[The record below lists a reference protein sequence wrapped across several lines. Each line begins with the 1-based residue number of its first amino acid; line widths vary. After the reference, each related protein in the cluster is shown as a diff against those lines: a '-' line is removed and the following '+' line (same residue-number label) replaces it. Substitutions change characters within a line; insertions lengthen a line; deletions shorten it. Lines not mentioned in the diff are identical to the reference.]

1 MPTYWQPT
9 QSYIPDSASDQ
20 EKAKREVKTWAEL
33 QPMTYDYLNQ
43 KIDMF
48 DDNYP
53 LEILTKPLLL
63 LLIVVTIIIII
74 VLVLMAIK
82 WWKSR
87 KGVKEIKG
95 WAKFAM
101 EELVKLKPSRDS
113 GNPLTQ
119 FKEESTE
126 PVNPV

>member
-1 MPTYWQPT
+1 
-9 QSYIPDSASDQ
+9 
-20 EKAKREVKTWAEL
+20 
-33 QPMTYDYLNQ
+33 MTYHYLNQ

-48 DDNYP
+48 DHKYP
-53 LEILTKPLLL
+53 LEIPTKPLLL
-63 LLIVVTIIIII
+63 LLIVVTIIIIT
-74 VLVLMAIK
+74 VLVLIAIK

-101 EELVKLKPSRDS
+101 EELVKLKPSCDS

-119 FKEESTE
+119 FKEELTE
-126 PVNPV
+126 PAN